1 MNRSP
6 AQAMSNVLFVSGINN
21 VGQSASQH
29 LVAKGYD
36 VVLAASATEGLR
48 SLHTL
53 VVNAIIFDTGVRDMP
68 VQDFCQRLR
77 QDPRWEDLPIIFLV
91 PPALRWLPDS
101 VPMRIGR
108 DALVSKPFLPSEI
121 EQTLRRLLAPP
132 TVPIPKTLTVGDL
145 SLDRGLF
152 ALSGEGGSVTLTP
165 TEFRLLEYLM
175 ERSGTVVTADE
186 LLEKVWGFFPHTGSG
201 DIVRSHM
208 RNLRRKISRVTQ
220 GREMIRT
227 LPRRGYRFA
236 A

>member
-1 MNRSP
+1 
-6 AQAMSNVLFVSGINN
+6 MSTILLVSGTSN
-21 VGQSASQH
+21 VGQSACQH
-29 LVAKGYD
+29 LAAKGYD
-36 VVLAASATEGLR
+36 VVLATSATEALR

-53 VVNAIIFDTGVRDMP
+53 TVDAVIFDTAVPDMAA
-68 VQDFCQRLR
+68 QDFCHWLR
-77 QDPRWEDLPIIFLV
+77 QDPRCEDVPILFLV
-91 PPALRWLPDS
+91 PPAFRWLPDS

-108 DALVSKPFLPSEI
+108 DALVSKPFLSSEVD
-121 EQTLRRLLAPP
+121 QTLKRLLGALAM
-132 TVPIPKTLTVGDL
+132 PIPKTLAVGDL
-145 SLDRGLF
+145 SLDRSLF

-175 ERSGTVVTADE
+175 ERPGMVVTAEE

-208 RNLRRKISRVTQ
+208 RNLRRKISKVAQ
-220 GREMIRT
+220 GREAIRT